1 MTDQDRLTAVAVE
14 ELARRIKGQDD
25 ADAEFTAREFMLWLH
40 ARGWRP
46 TEAGPLPAWK
56 SPAGTGSKPPARL
69 ISELRADLDA
79 KAAAFRETQDGA
91 A

>member
-1 MTDQDRLTAVAVE
+1 MTDQDRLTAAAVE

-56 SPAGTGSKPPARL
+56 SPGGGSRPPAQL
-69 ISELRADLDA
+69 IRELRADLEA
-79 KAAAFRETQDGA
+79 KAAAFREPEDA